1 MIGVDFLD
9 EHLRERLTYQFQQVA
24 PGNLFLSMAVHR
36 TFDEKSDSIAE
47 GTSYL
52 FNEDGRL
59 TITRRISRLI
69 IWKSLQLRTIRQAT
83 MNLFLSSAITPV

>member
-1 MIGVDFLD
+1 TTPSAIVDVLLDKDMIGVDFLD
-9 EHLRERLTYQFQQVA
+9 EYLRERLTYQFQQVA

-36 TFDEKSDSIAE
+36 SFAEKSDSIAE

-59 TITRRISRLI
+59 TITRETFSPHHLEE
-69 IWKSLQLRTIRQAT
+69 
-83 MNLFLSSAITPV
+83 SST